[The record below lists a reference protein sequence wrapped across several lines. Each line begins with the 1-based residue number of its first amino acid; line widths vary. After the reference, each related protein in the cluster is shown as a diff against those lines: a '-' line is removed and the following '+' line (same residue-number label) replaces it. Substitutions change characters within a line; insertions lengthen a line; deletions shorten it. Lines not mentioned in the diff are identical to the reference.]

1 MVLRGTGF
9 SASSG
14 MVEWELEAA
23 EWERRGWGGMT
34 GSFWEAEVE
43 GLRSWVGEGCRFREA
58 DWRVEAR
65 VRAGEEAE
73 ADIVSGAFLLLVEL
87 WMGVVR

>member
-1 MVLRGTGF
+1 MLRGTGF

-14 MVEWELEAA
+14 MLERELEA
-23 EWERRGWGGMT
+23 EWEREVGPGRVT
-34 GSFWEAEVE
+34 GRFCEAEVE
-43 GLRSWVGEGCRFREA
+43 GLRSWWGEGWRFREA

-73 ADIVSGAFLLLVEL
+73 AEADIV
-87 WMGVVR
+87 WGVGVGPGG